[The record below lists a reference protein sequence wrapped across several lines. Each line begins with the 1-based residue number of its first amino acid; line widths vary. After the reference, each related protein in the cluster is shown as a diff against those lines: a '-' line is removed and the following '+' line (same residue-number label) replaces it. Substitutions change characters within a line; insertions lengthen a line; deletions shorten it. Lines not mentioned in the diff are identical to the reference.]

1 MKTMVIDE
9 AFLSEIEAL
18 QTVLKNNIAG
28 MFGGNHQTKNF
39 GSSCE
44 FADYRDYV
52 PGDDISKIDW
62 NVYARFDKLYQKL
75 YLDERQMHTKIYID
89 ASRSMQHN
97 SLEKSEQAIKLAAAF
112 AYLSVSEMDK
122 VSIYAIHGNRVD
134 EVISGMVGKDS
145 YLNYIN
151 KLNEIDFDSTAYISE
166 AILTSKI
173 GMGDGYSILISDF
186 LTEEDFERAID
197 KFAEKKRDFLC
208 VQILSRDELNPQFRG
223 KMHLFDSENVGNI
236 FRKKIDKER
245 IRAYKEALKYVVD
258 RIKEYAESRGGHH
271 MLVPAH
277 EKLFD
282 VFFGEMVDLG
292 VLKWH
297 LCILWVYLV

>member
-1 MKTMVIDE
+1 MGKMVIDE

-18 QTVLKNNIAG
+18 QTLLKNNVAG
-28 MFGGNHQTKNF
+28 MFGGNHQSKNF

-89 ASRSMQHN
+89 ASRSMQHG
-97 SLEKSEQAIKLAAAF
+97 SPEKADQAIRMAAAF

-122 VSIYAIHGNRVD
+122 VSVYAIHGDQVD

-151 KLNEIDFDSTAYISE
+151 KLNEIEFTSDVSIGN
-166 AILTSKI
+166 AILQSKV

-186 LTEEDFERAID
+186 LTDENYESAID
-197 KFAEKKRDFLC
+197 KFAEQKRDILC
-208 VQILSRDELNPQFRG
+208 VQILSREELNPQFRG
-223 KMHLFDSENVGNI
+223 KMHLFDSENVSNF
-236 FRKKIDKER
+236 FRKKIDR
-245 IRAYKEALKYVVD
+245 DRVNAYKAALKYVTE
-258 RIKEYAESRGGHH
+258 RIKNYCESRGGYY
-271 MLVPAH
+271 MLIPAYQ
-277 EKLFD
+277 KLSD
-282 VFFGEMVDLG
+282 VFFGNMVDLG
-292 VLKWH
+292 VLK
-297 LCILWVYLV
+297 

>member
-18 QTVLKNNIAG
+18 QTILKNNVAG
-28 MFGGNHQTKNF
+28 MFGGNHQSKNF

-44 FADYRDYV
+44 FADYRDYM

-89 ASRSMQHN
+89 ASRSMQHG
-97 SLEKSEQAIKLAAAF
+97 SLEKSEQAIRMAAAF
-112 AYLSVSEMDK
+112 AYLSVNEMDK
-122 VSIYAIHGNRVD
+122 VSIYAIHGNQVD

-151 KLNEIDFDSTAYISE
+151 KLNDIDFDSSACISE

-186 LTEEDFERAID
+186 LTDEDFERAID
-197 KFAEKKRDFLC
+197 KFAEKKRDILC

-223 KMHLFDSENVGNI
+223 KMHLFDSENI
-236 FRKKIDKER
+236 ADFFRKKIDKER
-245 IRAYKEALKYVVD
+245 VRAYKEALKFVVD
-258 RIKEYAESRGGHH
+258 RIKNYCESRGGHF

-277 EKLFD
+277 ERLSD
-282 VFFGEMVDLG
+282 VFFGNMVDLG
-292 VLKWH
+292 VLK
-297 LCILWVYLV
+297 